1 MNTQGH
7 NPTNPW
13 IERDLSCLWHPYTQ
27 MKDCRRRPPILI
39 ESAQGLKLFDAD
51 GNFYYDTISS
61 WWCNVH
67 GHGHPKIAAA
77 IKRQVESMDHILAAG
92 FTHKLAICLA
102 EKLVALAPENLTRVF
117 YSDNGSTAVETAL
130 KMSVQYWDNAGVRGK
145 TKFVALDLAYHGD
158 TFGAMSV
165 AGPTVFTKA
174 FAPLLFDAFHVP
186 TPYCYRC
193 PVGKDKD
200 SCQAECAGALE
211 TTLREHSGEIAG
223 VILEPLLMGAAGM
236 IIYPPAYL
244 QRAAALARQYNVHL
258 ILDEVATGFG
268 RTGTMFACEQARVSP
283 DFLCLSKGIT
293 GGTLPFAATLTT
305 EAIYAGFYDD
315 YDKHK
320 TLYHGHTYNAN
331 PIGCAAALAGLEI
344 FEQEKTLEKV
354 QRMIPG
360 YHRRLEALGSLP
372 HIGDVRA
379 IGMVGALE
387 IVQDKETKEP
397 FPVSERIGLRLF
409 EEGLKR
415 NLVLRPMGNV
425 TYLFLPLSTTEREL
439 ADILDKFSETIT
451 ETKL

>member
-1 MNTQGH
+1 LNTQGH

-193 PVGKDKD
+193 PVGKQKD

>member
-1 MNTQGH
+1 
-7 NPTNPW
+7 
-13 IERDLSCLWHPYTQ
+13 

-39 ESAQGLKLFDAD
+39 ESAQGLKLYDAA

-77 IKRQVESMDHILAAG
+77 IKRQVDSLDHILAAG

-102 EKLVALAPENLTRVF
+102 EKLLAVAPENLARVF

-130 KMSVQYWDNAGVRGK
+130 KMSVQYWDNAGARSR
-145 TKFVALDLAYHGD
+145 TKFVSLDLAYHGD

-174 FAPLLFDAFHVP
+174 FAPLLFDSFHVP

-193 PVGKDKD
+193 PVGKDTQ
-200 SCQAECAGALE
+200 SCQAECAQALE
-211 TTLREHSGEIAG
+211 DTLREHGDEIAG
-223 VILEPLLMGAAGM
+223 VVLEPLLMGAAGM

-244 QRAAALARQYNVHL
+244 KRAAALACRYGVHL

-268 RTGTMFACEQARVSP
+268 RTGTMFACEQAGVAP

-305 EAIYAGFYDD
+305 EEIYSAFYDD
-315 YDKHK
+315 YAKYK

-331 PIGCAAALAGLEI
+331 PIGCAAALASLEI
-344 FEQEKTLEKV
+344 FEQEKTLERV
-354 QRMIPG
+354 QGMVPG
-360 YHRRLEALGSLP
+360 FHQRLGELRSDP
-372 HIGDVRA
+372 CVGDVRTL
-379 IGMVGALE
+379 GMVGALE
-387 IVQDKETKEP
+387 LVRDKETKEP
-397 FPVSERIGLRLF
+397 FPVGERIGLRLF

-415 NLVLRPMGNV
+415 NLILRPMGNV
-425 TYLFLPLSTTEREL
+425 TYLFLPLSTTETEL
-439 ADILDKFSETIT
+439 ADILDKFAETIT
-451 ETKL
+451 QTKL